1 MSFTKLNQTQIDQK
15 INYIEKY
22 KRWKNAASVSN
33 LDANAN
39 VSTKN
44 IATLEAEINKDI
56 NIQINR
62 KLVTDKIKELYD
74 DELANEYIRQIEEHE
89 IYKHDEWTFIKPYC
103 VSLSLYP
110 FLLNGTTQLW
120 WESKAPQNIWAFAW
134 SFVNLIFAVSSQFAW
149 AVATVEFLMYFD
161 YFAKKEWWEW
171 YMKNLKPIEKE
182 ITQLFQ
188 HVVYSLNQPASARWF
203 QSVFFNISIFD
214 EYFFSSLFES
224 FSFPDGS
231 KPEWESLNS
240 LQQFFMSWFN
250 KEREKAILTF
260 PVVTSAMLVDN
271 NTPKDRQ
278 FAERNAK
285 ELSEWNSFFVYQSKS
300 VDSLASCCFD
310 ANQKCLTKSS
320 DWVNYMTFEEL
331 SNSKYKELKRNFSIF
346 HNWSWVKWKE
356 VKLPADRKMFKI
368 TTANKKEFIM
378 SDNHISPC
386 IDWEKQTKDLI
397 VWDKLLFNTN
407 KLDTFPEKDL
417 WLTYEQWFSIWA
429 FLWDW
434 SFWTRTKYWIFEIN
448 YSLWENK
455 VYKIKS
461 IIDTLWKIWN
471 IWWVQNNV
479 YPLRYSNKEL
489 VEFIQEWTN
498 WEEWTLAFNKKL
510 NLNCLLQSKE
520 FRQWIL
526 DWWYETDWWNSNRCY
541 TTSSELAENMEVLI
555 TSLWMNSIIDISDRT
570 DEPVIIRWETYKR
583 NYPLYC
589 VRWYDTK
596 NKRSMWDIYTY
607 KNNSIYFN
615 ITKIEEI
622 DYNKEYIYCFEMDNK
637 DEQYFTLPNWLITHN
652 CRLRNELVDNTFS
665 YSLWAWWVSTGSISV
680 ITINFNRLIQ
690 KKIDLKEQVEKIH
703 KYHIAYRKVMEDFLS
718 AKMLPVYDAW
728 FITLDKQFLTV
739 WINWMAEWAE
749 SQWITV
755 GNNEKYKE
763 FVSKHLKI
771 IYDENKLAK
780 INTGYMFNT
789 EFVPAENLWVKNA
802 KWDKDDWLIVNRD
815 CYNSYFYLVE
825 DEEITPVDKFIL
837 HWKDN
842 CKYLDWWSALHLNLW
857 EYLTKENYL
866 GLFDISA
873 KTGCNYFTTNVKI
886 TICNECWNIDKRTL
900 THCPKCASNNIDY
913 WTRVIGYLKRV
924 SAFSE
929 WRQEEEGIREYHS

>member
-346 HNWSWVKWKE
+346 HNW
-356 VKLPADRKMFKI
+356 
-368 TTANKKEFIM
+368 
-378 SDNHISPC
+378 
-386 IDWEKQTKDLI
+386 
-397 VWDKLLFNTN
+397 
-407 KLDTFPEKDL
+407 
-417 WLTYEQWFSIWA
+417 
-429 FLWDW
+429 
-434 SFWTRTKYWIFEIN
+434 
-448 YSLWENK
+448 
-455 VYKIKS
+455 
-461 IIDTLWKIWN
+461 
-471 IWWVQNNV
+471 
-479 YPLRYSNKEL
+479 
-489 VEFIQEWTN
+489 
-498 WEEWTLAFNKKL
+498 
-510 NLNCLLQSKE
+510 
-520 FRQWIL
+520 
-526 DWWYETDWWNSNRCY
+526 
-541 TTSSELAENMEVLI
+541 
-555 TSLWMNSIIDISDRT
+555 
-570 DEPVIIRWETYKR
+570 
-583 NYPLYC
+583 
-589 VRWYDTK
+589 
-596 NKRSMWDIYTY
+596 
-607 KNNSIYFN
+607 
-615 ITKIEEI
+615 
-622 DYNKEYIYCFEMDNK
+622 
-637 DEQYFTLPNWLITHN
+637 
-652 CRLRNELVDNTFS
+652 
-665 YSLWAWWVSTGSISV
+665 
-680 ITINFNRLIQ
+680 
-690 KKIDLKEQVEKIH
+690 
-703 KYHIAYRKVMEDFLS
+703 
-718 AKMLPVYDAW
+718 
-728 FITLDKQFLTV
+728 
-739 WINWMAEWAE
+739 
-749 SQWITV
+749 
-755 GNNEKYKE
+755 
-763 FVSKHLKI
+763 
-771 IYDENKLAK
+771 
-780 INTGYMFNT
+780 
-789 EFVPAENLWVKNA
+789 
-802 KWDKDDWLIVNRD
+802 
-815 CYNSYFYLVE
+815 
-825 DEEITPVDKFIL
+825 
-837 HWKDN
+837 
-842 CKYLDWWSALHLNLW
+842 
-857 EYLTKENYL
+857 
-866 GLFDISA
+866 
-873 KTGCNYFTTNVKI
+873 
-886 TICNECWNIDKRTL
+886 
-900 THCPKCASNNIDY
+900 
-913 WTRVIGYLKRV
+913 
-924 SAFSE
+924 
-929 WRQEEEGIREYHS
+929 